1 MSIRTV
7 QAIING
13 QTYNLTY
20 NSGTQKYEAT
30 ITAPN
35 KSSYPLTG
43 HYYSVVVK
51 ATDDAGNVTTKD
63 SSDSDLGNSLKLKV
77 KEKTPPVIT
86 ITYPTASAVITNNKP
101 IIKWKVTDDDSGVNP
116 DSIGITIDSNSKIA
130 GTAITKTKVTNGY
143 ECSYTPTTALSDGSH
158 VVKVDA
164 ADYDGNAAQQK
175 NVSFKVDTI
184 PPILNISSPVENL
197 VTNNENIT
205 LAGNTNDATS
215 SPVTI
220 SYKLNGGTPTDVT
233 VNTNGSFSTTV
244 KGTSGQNTLEITA
257 TDSAGKKTIIT
268 RNFKVDT
275 GAPVIHSVTITPN
288 PVDSGKTFV
297 IAVEVTD

>member
-1 MSIRTV
+1 MSVKTV

-20 NSGTQKYEAT
+20 NSNTQKYEAT
-30 ITAPN
+30 VTAPN

-43 HYYSVVVK
+43 HYYPVTVK

-63 SSDSDLGNSLKLKV
+63 SSDSVLGNSLKLKV
-77 KEKTPPVIT
+77 KEKTPPTIV

-101 IIKWKVTDDDSGVNP
+101 VIRWKVTDDDSGVNP
-116 DSIGITIDSNSKIA
+116 DSIGITIDSNSKITGA
-130 GTAITKTKVTNGY
+130 AITKTQVTNGY
-143 ECSYTPTTALSDGSH
+143 ECSYTPATALSDGSH

-164 ADYDGNAAQQK
+164 SDYDGNVAQQK
-175 NVSFKVDTI
+175 TVSFKVDTI
-184 PPILNISSPVENL
+184 PPILNISSPAENL
-197 VTNNENIT
+197 VTNNANIT
-205 LAGNTNDATS
+205 LAGNTNDVTS

-220 SYKLNGGTPTDVT
+220 SYKLNNGTATNVT
-233 VNTNGSFSTTV
+233 VNSNGSFSTTI
-244 KGTSGQNTLEITA
+244 KGINGQNTLEITA
-257 TDSAGKKTIIT
+257 TDSAGKKTVIT
-268 RNFKVDT
+268 RHFKVDT